1 MKIKVRHLL
10 IGTGT
15 AAALAAAYFALTYS
29 DNPPLLRL
37 ETAKSQVSAAAKAG
51 AIRYAQ
57 PVYRKA
63 EQLVQQGWLEIAKQ
77 NGKVGAFRDYHAA
90 DSILSLAGATADEAK
105 TKTEDSIKRAS
116 FICKSGIDALGKEID
131 TWTQSVNGSLARY
144 KLERFTK
151 IAHLQ
156 YTVAQSLHAKG
167 EYDESIRSVTK
178 GNEAIRQ
185 LSMLFAD
192 FVDADAQRLAEW
204 RRWVNETLD
213 ESQNSGGYAVI
224 VDKAAHRTYLIRAGK
239 LIRTYECELGYNSA
253 HQKLLSGDG
262 ATPEGKYQVVQVK
275 IRSSKYYKALLLD
288 YPNDSDR
295 RRFAE
300 NKRAGI
306 ISARARIGGLI
317 EIHGDGGRGNDWTEG
332 CVALT
337 NKDMDHMLSYVT
349 NGTPVTIVRRSV
361 NWP

>member
-10 IGTGT
+10 IGAATIT
-15 AAALAAAYFALTYS
+15 AVTVGFLWLTYS

-37 ETAKSQVSAAAKAG
+37 ETAKSHVAAAAKAG

-90 DSILSLAGATADEAK
+90 DSILTLASATADEAK
-105 TKTEDSIKRAS
+105 TRTTDSIGRAS
-116 FICKSGIDALGKEID
+116 FKSQSGIDALHKD
-131 TWTQSVNGSLARY
+131 FDAWTESVNGSLARY

-151 IAHLQ
+151 VAHLQ
-156 YTVAQSLHAKG
+156 LTVAESLHAKG
-167 EYDESIRSVTK
+167 EYDESIRAVTK

-192 FVDADAQRLAEW
+192 FVDADAQRLAIW
-204 RRWVNETLD
+204 RNWVNETL
-213 ESQNSGGYAVI
+213 EQSEASGGYAMI
-224 VDKAAHRTYLIRAGK
+224 VDKSAHKTHLIRAGK
-239 LIRTYECELGYNSA
+239 LVRTYDCELGYNSA

-275 IRSSKYYKALLLD
+275 VRSSKYYKALLLD
-288 YPNDSDR
+288 YPNDADR

-306 ISARARIGGLI
+306 ISSRARIGGLI
-317 EIHGDGGRGNDWTEG
+317 EIHGDGGKGNDWTEG

-337 NKDMDHMLSYVT
+337 NKDIDHILSYVT
-349 NGTPVTIVRRSV
+349 TGTPVTIVRRSA

>member
-1 MKIKVRHLL
+1 MKLKSKTLF
-10 IGTGT
+10 IGAVTVVAV
-15 AAALAAAYFALTYS
+15 AAAVYILTRS
-29 DNPPLLRL
+29 DNPPVSALDA
-37 ETAKSQVSAAAKAG
+37 AKSKVAAAAKAG

-90 DSILSLAGATADEAK
+90 DSILAMASATADEAK
-105 TKTEDSIKRAS
+105 TKTDDSISRAS
-116 FICKSGIDALGKEID
+116 FISKSGIDALGKEIES
-131 TWTQSVNGSLARY
+131 WTESVNGSLARY

-156 YTVAQSLHAKG
+156 FTVAQSLHGKG
-167 EYDESIRSVTK
+167 EFDESIRAVTK

-192 FVDADAQRLAEW
+192 FVDADAQRMTIW
-204 RRWVNETLD
+204 RNWVNETVAQS
-213 ESQNSGGYAVI
+213 EASGGYAVI
-224 VDKAAHRTYLIRAGK
+224 VDKAAHKTYLIKAGR
-239 LIRTYECELGYNSA
+239 LIKTYDCELGYNSA

-275 IRSSKYYKALLLD
+275 IRSSKYYKALLID

-300 NKRAGI
+300 NKRTGI

-317 EIHGDGGRGNDWTEG
+317 EIHGDGGKGKDWTEG

-337 NKDMDHMLSYVT
+337 NKDMDHMLNYVGH
-349 NGTPVTIVRRSV
+349 GTPVTIVRRSA